1 MSHGGV
7 KHQGGPSLTE
17 ASDEGERRANL
28 YADNTSSGPSLD
40 ECGQP
45 ANLAAQPKL
54 GLLSEWRSGRG
65 RNSPSRIVA
74 SWKNLKLFP
83 HA

>member
-7 KHQGGPSLTE
+7 KSHRRLPLTE
-17 ASDEGERRANL
+17 ASDEAARRANQ
-28 YADNTSSGPSLD
+28 YGDNTSSGPSLD

-45 ANLAAQPKL
+45 ANVATQPKL
-54 GLLSEWRSGRG
+54 GLLSEWRAGRG
-65 RNSPSRIVA
+65 RDSPSRIVA
-74 SWKNLKLFP
+74 SWKNLKLLP

>member
-7 KHQGGPSLTE
+7 ESHRRPSLTE
-17 ASDEGERRANL
+17 ASDEGERRANQ
-28 YADNTSSGPSLD
+28 YADNTFSGPSLD

-45 ANLAAQPKL
+45 ANVAAQPKL
-54 GLLSEWRSGRG
+54 GLLSEWGSGRG

-74 SWKNLKLFP
+74 SWKNLKLLP

>member
-7 KHQGGPSLTE
+7 KPHGGPSLTE
-17 ASDEGERRANL
+17 VGDKGDRRTNQ
-28 YADNTSSGPSLD
+28 YADNTFSGPSID

-54 GLLSEWRSGRG
+54 GLLSEWGSGRG
-65 RNSPSRIVA
+65 RDSPSRIVA
-74 SWKNLKLFP
+74 SWKNLKLLP